1 MKKKTIMGI
10 IVCIS
15 LTVII
20 VRMTWGISIYRR
32 EQDPNWQ
39 IAKKLYNVES
49 ALQEIDESWELT
61 SLTKVTP
68 YCYQNPD
75 GDTITYYCCITT
87 YVDDEPAEYFGCGF
101 SADEPMGGIELN
113 GGTLLANMAEM
124 IIPALEGDDGEQI
137 LAFRGNQIYG
147 NLKRRG
153 STNSH
158 NFRNC
163 IDIYDVLLVTRQ
175 FKIKRLRLYFNGY
188 FTRENRYLIKLPQG
202 FHLNPWS
209 EEAQIFKVSN

>member
-20 VRMTWGISIYRR
+20 AGMTWGISIYRQ
-32 EQDPNWQ
+32 EQNPNWQ

-87 YVDDEPAEYFGCGF
+87 YVDDDPAEYFGINQAALQQVVDIDALENRRDCEVNGLN
-101 SADEPMGGIELN
+101 AVIGELN
-113 GGTLLANMAEM
+113 GQTYLCWTISPTYSCVLEYTAESISEADIFRMAE
-124 IIPALEGDDGEQI
+124 
-137 LAFRGNQIYG
+137 
-147 NLKRRG
+147 
-153 STNSH
+153 SVSH
-158 NFRNC
+158 
-163 IDIYDVLLVTRQ
+163 
-175 FKIKRLRLYFNGY
+175 
-188 FTRENRYLIKLPQG
+188 
-202 FHLNPWS
+202 S
-209 EEAQIFKVSN
+209 E